1 MQLILIELNGLNF
14 EYSRKY
20 FDHLK
25 NDSVFVSFKNGQ
37 HNRICFLF
45 TRGEIEKDFEY
56 LKTIKITE
64 IKEKIKNFF
73 IK

>member
-1 MQLILIELNGLNF
+1 MQLILIELNGLN
-14 EYSRKY
+14 
-20 FDHLK
+20 
-25 NDSVFVSFKNGQ
+25 
-37 HNRICFLF
+37 
-45 TRGEIEKDFEY
+45 FEY